1 MFGRDWRAVQNYVKT
16 RTSTQSRSHAQKF
29 LAKIKRKGLT
39 LKDFLDSID
48 FQNLE
53 KLSAIEIGYDE
64 EQIKNEEESA
74 EVSATISDSELSK
87 LPMQLQK
94 VPATKPAP

>member
-1 MFGRDWRAVQNYVKT
+1 
-16 RTSTQSRSHAQKF
+16 
-29 LAKIKRKGLT
+29 
-39 LKDFLDSID
+39 
-48 FQNLE
+48 LE

-87 LPMQLQK
+87 ISMQL
-94 VPATKPAP
+94 